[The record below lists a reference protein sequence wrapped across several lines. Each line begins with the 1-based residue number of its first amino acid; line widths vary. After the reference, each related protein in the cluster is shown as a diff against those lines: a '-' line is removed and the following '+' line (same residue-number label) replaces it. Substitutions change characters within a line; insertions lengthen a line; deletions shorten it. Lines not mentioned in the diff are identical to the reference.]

1 MANKRKRSNS
11 TSKSSTKKKDG
22 LSPWQADFIGL
33 REFPDG
39 HCEPNE
45 NFDADIRIAC
55 TGVSAGKSRALA
67 WWIIMQ
73 MVRLNRCRCI
83 AIAQTHKALKRVLIR
98 ELQVVCSQLHLDYLY
113 NKSEQEFSLANG
125 SMLFGY
131 SGENPEAML
140 GLSEIDILAVDE
152 AAYIPEEAYQYAS
165 DRMRGGLYKPMSRM
179 ISSPQSMAAENWF
192 SDLCKKHSDCVVH
205 ATAFDNSFTSE
216 KFKQGLKDRYG
227 EGSNIYRQQV
237 LGEIFDFD
245 IASQIVMRADFIAA
259 KLICTDKRYWL
270 GADFAGLGVD
280 NNMVAVID
288 STGVVDWYG
297 RPDLNTQAKTQQIFD
312 AYHNYKIVSACGDST
327 GGYGEGP
334 MDLCDTK
341 QIHLNRVNF
350 AQKAYNEELYPNART
365 EMFIEAAKEIRN
377 GFWVPDEARA
387 EFLAMQVVIDH
398 RGRQSLT
405 PKELVKKQL
414 GGKSPDLADAIA
426 LAIYAKN
433 HGDNLS
439 EKKDYTAEEASE
451 ALDRM
456 LAACAY

>member
-1 MANKRKRSNS
+1 
-11 TSKSSTKKKDG
+11 
-22 LSPWQADFIGL
+22 
-33 REFPDG
+33 
-39 HCEPNE
+39 
-45 NFDADIRIAC
+45 
-55 TGVSAGKSRALA
+55 
-67 WWIIMQ
+67 MQ
-73 MVRLNRCRCI
+73 MVKNNGIRCI
-83 AIAQTHKALKRVLIR
+83 GIAQTHKALKRVLIK
-98 ELQVVCSQLHLDYLY
+98 ELQTVCSVKHIDYCY
-113 NKSEQEFSLANG
+113 NKTEQEFTLPNG
-125 SMLFGY
+125 STLFGY

-140 GLSEIDILAVDE
+140 GLSEIDLLAIDE
-152 AAYIPEEAYQYAS
+152 AAYLPEEAYQYAS
-165 DRMRGGLYKPMSRM
+165 DRMRGGILEEPMTRM

-192 SDLCKKHSDCVVH
+192 SEICKKNPEAVIH
-205 ATAFDNSFTSE
+205 ATALDNPFTSDS
-216 KFKQGLKDRYG
+216 FKQRLKDRYV

-280 NNMVAVID
+280 SNMVAVID

-312 AYHNYKIVSACGDST
+312 AYHNYKIVSACGDAT

-414 GGKSPDLADAIA
+414 GGRSPDLADAIA

-433 HGDNLS
+433 HGDNLA

-456 LAACAY
+456 LAACSY